1 MKELLRAAF
10 SQFEKNQI
18 ATVDAEIL
26 LAHLLGVSR
35 KQIHSQIIELSDSD
49 REKISNEYNE
59 LINQRLMGRPV
70 QYITGSAPFRY
81 LDLEVGEGV
90 LIPRPET
97 ELIVDRVIGYLNSDS
112 EKDLAKSVVDLGA
125 GSGAISIAIASEAAL
140 KGLKVSMVAVEKS
153 PEAAVWLNKNIA
165 KYDLPIRVV
174 IDPAAPRQSH
184 SQRHHL
190 AHTHQPATARLCPDQ
205 THGPSSGPAPA
216 LTTASAGRVQT
227 SGNEGSKGSH
237 NAPSLCS
244 CAVTSLRPSSF
255 GFPSDFGLRISDF
268 PPAFRRRAPPTPF
281 LPRPAPTGPCAPPSP
296 ASPAAAA
303 RKTPAH
309 AGHEPGDTTR
319 ASPRNQYR
327 RPAPAPAPG

>member
-35 KQIHSQIIELSDSD
+35 KQIHSQIIELSGADQ
-49 REKISNEYNE
+49 EKISGEYNE
-59 LINQRLMGRPV
+59 LISQRLMGRPV

-97 ELIVDRVIGYLNSDS
+97 ELIVDRVIGVLNSDS
-112 EKDLAKSVVDLGA
+112 DKELPKSVVDLGA
-125 GSGAISIAIASEAAL
+125 GSGAISIAIASEASL

-174 IDPAAPRQSH
+174 IED
-184 SQRHHL
+184 
-190 AHTHQPATARLCPDQ
+190 
-205 THGPSSGPAPA
+205 
-216 LTTASAGRVQT
+216 VQT
-227 SGNEGSKGSH
+227 ALPDVKADLVVAN
-237 NAPSLCS
+237 
-244 CAVTSLRPSSF
+244 
-255 GFPSDFGLRISDF
+255 
-268 PPAFRRRAPPTPF
+268 PPYIPNDEK
-281 LPRPAPTGPCAPPSP
+281 LPIEVANF
-296 ASPAAAA
+296 
-303 RKTPAH
+303 
-309 AGHEPGDTTR
+309 EPGDALFGGAVDGMQIPKLFIAAADRLLKSGGYFIMEHHEKQGQLVRESLSTQFSNAQTHADLTGR
-319 ASPRNQYR
+319 DRFTSARKR
-327 RPAPAPAPG
+327 